1 MDRILANLE
10 IWRLVK
16 GKFPGNPG
24 VKLDGIGISCKST
37 LKGKAELHIGHGSE
51 TGKEG
56 RIALV
61 EIDGD
66 HIIVDAESVAT

>member
-1 MDRILANLE
+1 M
-10 IWRLVK
+10 
-16 GKFPGNPG
+16 
-24 VKLDGIGISCKST
+24 DGIGISCKST